1 MAYLQALRLVNF
13 RNIQQ
18 ATLAFSAGR
27 NLILGQNG
35 QGKTSLLEAITLL
48 SHGKSTK
55 ASHDRELVGQRNPSL
70 GLLIDGQLETTRLR
84 FSLKPSLTGA
94 GRYAAQLKRDE
105 TLVKRRSQWA
115 GALPSVS
122 FFTQDLA
129 LLRGSP
135 ADRRQWLDNA
145 ATQWQPAHGGL
156 LAEVERILS
165 QKSRLLKQLRDAD
178 ERSHYG
184 LNADVRADD
193 REASAMATMSPTS
206 ELLMILNMQLAS
218 ASASLLESRLSYLA
232 AVWPFICA
240 LHAQLSDTRDGVL
253 SMAYWPKGSLG
264 SDSQPG
270 DAPFIQ
276 YSTVHSAWQSAL
288 EDRLNSR
295 MVAERARGACLI
307 GPHRDDIS
315 IQLDGLD
322 ATTFASQG
330 QQRSIAV
337 ALKLAERACL
347 SATIQAPP
355 VMLLDDVMAELDPDR
370 QAFLLAAL
378 EENHSGVGQV
388 FLTTTHLEQPAV
400 KRFLSRS
407 DCCQFTVSGGHF
419 SESFPSDS
427 SLSLSDIP
435 AQPRPHASV

>member
-18 ATLAFSAGR
+18 ATLAFSPGR

-70 GLLIDGQLETTRLR
+70 GLLIDGQLDTARLR
-84 FSLKPSLTGA
+84 FALKPSLTSP

-105 TLVKRRSQWA
+105 TQVKRRSQWA

-145 ATQWQPAHGGL
+145 ATQWQPAHEGL
-156 LAEVERILS
+156 LADVERILS

-178 ERSHYG
+178 DMGRYG
-184 LNADVRADD
+184 LRADERGD
-193 REASAMATMSPTS
+193 YHEASAMAAMTQNS

-218 ASASLLESRLSYLA
+218 ASARLLESRLSYLA

-270 DAPFIQ
+270 DAPVICQ
-276 YSTVHSAWQSAL
+276 NTQHSGWQAAL
-288 EDRLNSR
+288 DERLNAR

-307 GPHRDDIS
+307 GPHRDDLS

-347 SATIQAPP
+347 SASIQQSP

-378 EENHSGVGQV
+378 EENYSGVGQV

-400 KRFLSRS
+400 KQFLSRS
-407 DCCQFTVSGGHF
+407 DCCKFTVSGGHF
-419 SESFPSDS
+419 SESLQGDA
-427 SLSLSDIP
+427 SLSETP
-435 AQPRPHASV
+435 AHSRPHASV